1 MKIVVVHGSP
11 RKGNTY
17 KATELFKKEMQN
29 QGEIEFVDFFLPK
42 DMPEFCRGCM
52 TCFLKGEEKCPHAD
66 YTMPILDQM
75 VLADAL
81 IFTTPVFAL
90 SLSGCMKSFLDHYAF
105 IFIVHRARS
114 EMFEKKAFI
123 ISSTVGAGAKSAMKT
138 ISTSLKYWGVNR
150 VYTYKFATFGD
161 EWENLKL
168 DKKDKIEK
176 QIKQK
181 ASTFYKE
188 VVSGKRHSPYLHIRI
203 MYSISKSILKKYTD
217 ESSLDK
223 KYWIEKGWYTGEKN
237 PFKA

>member
-90 SLSGCMKSFLDHYAF
+90 SLSGCMKSFLDHFAY

-161 EWENLKL
+161 EWDKLKL

-181 ASTFYKE
+181 LLHST
-188 VVSGKRHSPYLHIRI
+188 RR
-203 MYSISKSILKKYTD
+203 
-217 ESSLDK
+217 
-223 KYWIEKGWYTGEKN
+223 
-237 PFKA
+237 